1 MVGYYRKKGIRTL
14 SPIPSTQLQ
23 QTQWYRNDVTTPL
36 PIDEND
42 GKITHKGGFM
52 ANTINMLLDV
62 NVPIGVQ
69 LGQTRMT
76 IRELLNLKR
85 GGIVRLNRMA
95 GEAVDV
101 FISKKLMAKGEV
113 TVVDDRLSVRIV
125 QLYGEREKFK
135 HL

>member
-1 MVGYYRKKGIRTL
+1 
-14 SPIPSTQLQ
+14 
-23 QTQWYRNDVTTPL
+23 
-36 PIDEND
+36 
-42 GKITHKGGFM
+42 M
-52 ANTINMLLDV
+52 ANSINMLLDV

-76 IRELLNLKR
+76 IRELLNLKK
-85 GGIVRLNRMA
+85 GGVVRLNRMA

-101 FISKKLMAKGEV
+101 FIKNKLMAKGEI

-125 QLYGEREKFK
+125 QIYGEREKFK

>member
-1 MVGYYRKKGIRTL
+1 MNN
-14 SPIPSTQLQ
+14 S
-23 QTQWYRNDVTTPL
+23 
-36 PIDEND
+36 
-42 GKITHKGGFM
+42 
-52 ANTINMLLDV
+52 INMLLDV

-76 IRELLNLKR
+76 IRELLNLKK
-85 GGIVRLNRMA
+85 GGVVRLSRMA

-101 FISKKLMAKGEV
+101 FISKKLMAKGEI

-125 QLYGEREKFK
+125 QIYDAKERFK

>member
-1 MVGYYRKKGIRTL
+1 
-14 SPIPSTQLQ
+14 
-23 QTQWYRNDVTTPL
+23 
-36 PIDEND
+36 
-42 GKITHKGGFM
+42 M
-52 ANTINMLLDV
+52 ANSINMLLDV

-76 IRELLNLKR
+76 IRELLNLKK
-85 GGIVRLNRMA
+85 GGVVRLNRMA

-101 FISKKLMAKGEV
+101 LISNKLMAKGEI

-125 QLYGEREKFK
+125 QIYGEREKFK